1 MADAQQLQDKLE
13 AVQPIL
19 NTLKSIYNT
28 TQHFDFTITCGDRK
42 WLMHKA
48 IVCAQSPVI
57 NAAMTG
63 EFKEAK
69 DGIYHCKDKE
79 TSVVAAMLHYMY
91 HLDYNEEGDVN
102 GQASTPPIIFN
113 VHVHMAADYYQI
125 PALAKLAISKFE
137 KRAQEEWAS
146 DDFAQAAALIY
157 AEAADKDHQLRNAVN
172 SVAAKHAKELIKD
185 DSGAHLRKMADE
197 VPALGSAL
205 WQGSLEQHAG
215 ERCKCPSGS
224 SCPWV
229 LDVASAK
236 GLGQGTLHCPR
247 CSRGYSVTVWLA
259 NKVS

>member
-1 MADAQQLQDKLE
+1 MADAKHLQDKLD

-19 NTLKSIYNT
+19 DTLKSMFNT
-28 TQHFDFTITCGDRK
+28 PQHADFTITCGDRK
-42 WLMHKA
+42 WLMNKA

-79 TSVVAAMLHYMY
+79 TSVIAAMLHYMY
-91 HLDYNEEGDVN
+91 HLDYHEEGNVN

-113 VHVHMAADYYQI
+113 VHVHMAADYYQV
-125 PALAKLAISKFE
+125 PALAKVAASKFE

-146 DDFAQAAALIY
+146 DGFAQAAALIY
-157 AEAADKDHQLRNAVN
+157 AEAADKDHQLRNIVN
-172 SVAAKHAKELIKD
+172 SVVTKHAKELIKE

-205 WQGSLEQHAG
+205 WQSGGDESSSK
-215 ERCKCPSGS
+215 RCKCPRGCAFMVPLQCVEDYIGHTLYCMLCSQS
-224 SCPWV
+224 SPAATWKARIV
-229 LDVASAK
+229 
-236 GLGQGTLHCPR
+236 Q
-247 CSRGYSVTVWLA
+247 
-259 NKVS
+259 